1 MKEIMAFIRVNKV
14 NDTREALELNGFKAY
29 TCRKCLGR
37 GKKRLSSASES
48 LIQALDSGS
57 EVGRLIAKRYFTLIV
72 EDEDVNRAVKIII
85 EANRTG
91 NPGDGK
97 IFVRSIDESYC
108 IRSGGNR

>member
-1 MKEIMAFIRVNKV
+1 MKEIMAFIRINKIK
-14 NDTREALELNGFKAY
+14 DTRDALALNGFSAY

-37 GKKRLSSASES
+37 GKNRPSSAGES
-48 LIQALDSGS
+48 IFMAIDGENSS
-57 EVGRLIAKRYFTLIV
+57 RLMAKRMFMLVV

-97 IFVRSIDESYC
+97 IFVRDITESVC
-108 IRSGGNR
+108 VRTGGKS

>member
-14 NDTREALELNGFKAY
+14 KDTRDALALNGFGAY

-37 GKKRLSSASES
+37 GKNRPSSAGESIFMASETENSTRLMAKRLFMT
-48 LIQALDSGS
+48 
-57 EVGRLIAKRYFTLIV
+57 VV
-72 EDEDVNRAVKIII
+72 EDNEVNHAVKVII

-97 IFVRSIDESYC
+97 IFVRDIEESVCVRTGETVY
-108 IRSGGNR
+108 